1 MPPKTNTLQNSNRL
15 DKLSKLDKPLRK
27 TSKQTTRQEARRA
40 RPLSRSRIDRERQYR
55 LALGGNTRNQK
66 TLTQIDFVKQAQA
79 LLARGDKDED
89 DDLELEYIGGET
101 WDGDYEVPVQS
112 SKRRKRNGNG
122 RRANTGQKFG
132 SDLGGRKQVDETD
145 GSDDDKTLTQ
155 MGYVTGWQNDG
166 RSHNMHAGLGKRKG
180 VDQMEN
186 IGKEP
191 KAKMCDGTLQESRAN
206 CDNRTGTQGRK
217 RKLSEVNSKCHSSQI
232 VPPSSLNLGGN
243 SSARTPVTP
252 RKPINRVVPSSQS
265 PDSPALILLPCSL
278 KESPPKFPLA
288 PLSHNVTPRKTAP
301 PSKGEYMTP
310 ICDSQLAQY
319 EIPVS
324 PFNSASTG
332 SPNRCY
338 EEESV
343 IELRSTHTT
352 SPPFAP
358 EKDSDKKL
366 SKSPHSIAKQT
377 TPKDQKTEPGDPDTI
392 SFDAEKSKKRV
403 IYETDAET
411 EDEEIHLSCKEHHSW
426 RTQTQVI
433 HDSSS
438 RSRNDDYYDD
448 YPLNELPTQARN
460 SDQETCDTLPK
471 NILDSEASMLYY
483 RKPMSLSFEPGSEL
497 ANINTQRLAELFPA
511 AETEY
516 EKCVIPHLS
525 TIPEKHEAEED
536 SVDHASTTRPTKNSS
551 TNHISNS
558 PRRQPPL
565 NTTAERSI
573 SPPSSPPVVLV
584 ESSQQSDMGD
594 ADPNHTA
601 YIDSQNDCQCLVTTS
616 QLLTDSMMESVSGPS
631 MWMSSHDPSQE
642 EYQDTAET

>member
-15 DKLSKLDKPLRK
+15 DKLNKLDKSLRK

-40 RPLSRSRIDRERQYR
+40 RPLSKSRIDRERQYR

-79 LLARGDKDED
+79 LLAREDKDED
-89 DDLELEYIGGET
+89 DDLELEYIGGEA

-112 SKRRKRNGNG
+112 SKRRKRNGNR
-122 RRANTGQKFG
+122 RRANTGKRIG
-132 SDLGGRKQVDETD
+132 SDLVGRKQVDETD

-180 VDQMEN
+180 VDRMEN

-206 CDNRTGTQGRK
+206 CCNWT
-217 RKLSEVNSKCHSSQI
+217 
-232 VPPSSLNLGGN
+232 
-243 SSARTPVTP
+243 
-252 RKPINRVVPSSQS
+252 
-265 PDSPALILLPCSL
+265 
-278 KESPPKFPLA
+278 
-288 PLSHNVTPRKTAP
+288 
-301 PSKGEYMTP
+301 
-310 ICDSQLAQY
+310 
-319 EIPVS
+319 
-324 PFNSASTG
+324 
-332 SPNRCY
+332 
-338 EEESV
+338 EESV
-343 IELRSTHTT
+343 IELRTTPTT

-366 SKSPHSIAKQT
+366 SKSAHSIAKQT
-377 TPKDQKTEPGDPDTI
+377 TPKDQKTESGDPDTS

-411 EDEEIHLSCKEHHSW
+411 EDEEIHLSCKEHYSW

-471 NILDSEASMLYY
+471 NMLDSEASMLYY

-511 AETEY
+511 AETEN
-516 EKCVIPHLS
+516 EECVIPHLS
-525 TIPEKHEAEED
+525 TIPEKHETEED
-536 SVDHASTTRPTKNSS
+536 SVDHASTTRPTKNS
-551 TNHISNS
+551 I
-558 PRRQPPL
+558 
-565 NTTAERSI
+565 
-573 SPPSSPPVVLV
+573 
-584 ESSQQSDMGD
+584 ESSQHSDMGD
-594 ADPNHTA
+594 ADLDHTA
-601 YIDSQNDCQCLVTTS
+601 CIDSQNDCQGLVTTVNC
-616 QLLTDSMMESVSGPS
+616 DR
-631 MWMSSHDPSQE
+631 
-642 EYQDTAET
+642 